1 MNAER
6 KDYYPLFK
14 KYLDQTA
21 SEAEIL
27 EFMRFASDPAN
38 ELLIHHFLVAI
49 QDEQYSG
56 HGLSEIQQ
64 EEILQEIFR
73 SDSNSATFNGK
84 TIKLKRLII
93 GIAALLLLAGGY
105 LSLTNTPSRKNIS
118 FQQYTGNVK
127 PGTNQATLTVEN
139 GKIITLTEL
148 PEGEFLRNQNLKI
161 RKQQGGLLV
170 YVPVDARQSERKIPA
185 IHTLKTP
192 AGGKFQLQLPDGTRV
207 WLNAS
212 TTFSFP
218 SSFVPGEPRKVSL
231 EGEAYFEVASSI
243 GKAGKVPFIVSTQ
256 NQEVEVLG
264 THFNIQAYTENDK
277 TLTTLAEGS
286 IRIHQQNQSS
296 RKIRPGEQAT
306 VGRGAARQQIEIH
319 QVDTSMALAW
329 KNGLFKFK
337 NAGIKQVMQEFSRW
351 YAIDVA
357 YEGKIPDLKFN
368 GEVYRDMNATQAL
381 RLLSMASINFRVVQ
395 SVRNPE
401 IKRIII
407 TGSK

>member
-1 MNAER
+1 MNAEG

-27 EFMRFASDPAN
+27 EFMRFVSDPVN
-38 ELLIHHFLVAI
+38 ELLIHHYLVAI
-49 QDEQYSG
+49 QDEQDPG
-56 HGLSEIQQ
+56 EGLDRIHQ
-64 EEILQEIFR
+64 EEILQQIFS
-73 SDSNSATFNGK
+73 SDRGTTGPRK
-84 TIKLKRLII
+84 TIKFKSLII

-105 LSLTNTPSRKNIS
+105 LSLVNVPSGKQTS
-118 FQQYTGNVK
+118 YKQYTGTVK
-127 PGTNQATLTVEN
+127 PGTDQATLTVEN

-148 PEGEFLRNQNLKI
+148 PEGEFIRNHNLKI

-170 YVPVDARQSERKIPA
+170 YVPVNAKQPDSRRSA

-192 AGGKFQLQLPDGTRV
+192 AGGKFQLRLPDGTRV

-218 SSFVPGEPRKVSL
+218 SSFAPGEPRKVRL
-231 EGEAYFEVASSI
+231 DGEAYFEVASSI
-243 GKAGKVPFIVSTQ
+243 GKSGKVPFIVSTK
-256 NQEVEVLG
+256 NQDVEVLG
-264 THFNIQAYTENDK
+264 THFNIQAYAENDK

-286 IRIHQQNQSS
+286 IRIHHQDQSS
-296 RKIRPGEQAT
+296 RKIRPGEQTA
-306 VGRGAARQQIEIH
+306 VGTARQQIEIH

-337 NAGIKQVMQEFSRW
+337 NAGIRQVMQEFSRW

-357 YEGKIPDLKFN
+357 YEGEIPDLKFN

-395 SVRNPE
+395 SVSNPE